1 MATIAVYW
9 PVRHFDFVNYDDSY
23 YVYENPRVRGGLTL
37 EGLAWAFS
45 TNYRSNWHPLTWLSH
60 MLDCQLFGLDAGA
73 HHLVNVLFHVASV
86 LLLFHVLNRM
96 TTAPWRSAF
105 VAAVF
110 ALHPLRVESV
120 AWVAE
125 RKDVLS
131 GFFWMLTVWAYVRYV
146 EQLTVHGSR
155 FRAFYGLALLF
166 FALGLMAKPM
176 LVTLP
181 FVLLLLDYW
190 PLGRTHWTQSAAG
203 NDAKRSLAELL
214 QEKLPFLALAIVSC
228 GVTFWAQ
235 HTGGAVES
243 LERLPVGNRVAN
255 AVVSYVR
262 YLAKAFW
269 PHGLAVFYP
278 YRPWPLEAV
287 AVTGAVLLGVSA
299 WVIRRARCEPQFV
312 VGWLWYLG
320 TLVPVIG
327 LVQVGSQS
335 MADRYT
341 YIPMIGLLIMVA
353 WGVPRRIA
361 DQRVRKWVS
370 AAAAAL
376 LGLCAVLCR
385 FQLCYWKNTETL
397 FRHALEVTSANWVAH
412 NNLGAALKLAGK
424 RKEAVREFGEAVR
437 LNPNDGYAQIN
448 LGTALLEVGKFPD
461 AIRHLEQA
469 VRIKPDSVIAH
480 NVLGVAFLNAGEI
493 QKATAQFERALE
505 LDPDS
510 ADPHYN
516 MGLVLRKAGK
526 AQDAIAQFEQ
536 AVRLKPDF
544 TKAKQELAQLRA
556 AQSPVDL
563 RN

>member
-1 MATIAVYW
+1 
-9 PVRHFDFVNYDDSY
+9 
-23 YVYENPRVRGGLTL
+23 
-37 EGLAWAFS
+37 
-45 TNYRSNWHPLTWLSH
+45 
-60 MLDCQLFGLDAGA
+60 
-73 HHLVNVLFHVASV
+73 
-86 LLLFHVLNRM
+86 
-96 TTAPWRSAF
+96 
-105 VAAVF
+105 
-110 ALHPLRVESV
+110 
-120 AWVAE
+120 
-125 RKDVLS
+125 
-131 GFFWMLTVWAYVRYV
+131 
-146 EQLTVHGSR
+146 
-155 FRAFYGLALLF
+155 
-166 FALGLMAKPM
+166 
-176 LVTLP
+176 
-181 FVLLLLDYW
+181 
-190 PLGRTHWTQSAAG
+190 
-203 NDAKRSLAELL
+203 
-214 QEKLPFLALAIVSC
+214 
-228 GVTFWAQ
+228 
-235 HTGGAVES
+235 
-243 LERLPVGNRVAN
+243 
-255 AVVSYVR
+255 
-262 YLAKAFW
+262 
-269 PHGLAVFYP
+269 
-278 YRPWPLEAV
+278 
-287 AVTGAVLLGVSA
+287 
-299 WVIRRARCEPQFV
+299 
-312 VGWLWYLG
+312 
-320 TLVPVIG
+320 
-327 LVQVGSQS
+327 

-424 RKEAVREFGEAVR
+424 RKEAVREFEEAVR